1 MICLNVIKIIEFL
14 KVKTM
19 KEKINEEVK
28 NNDSLHDWIFD
39 FVMSLKPEQR
49 MVLKFFLDS
58 NVAKE
63 ELKEVL
69 TYESN

>member
-1 MICLNVIKIIEFL
+1 MKIIIETNLNV
-14 KVKTM
+14 
-19 KEKINEEVK
+19 NED
-28 NNDSLHDWIFD
+28 DSNQGFLHDWIFD

-49 MVLKFFLDS
+49 TLLKFFLDS

-69 TYESN
+69 TYEK

>member
-1 MICLNVIKIIEFL
+1 
-14 KVKTM
+14 M

-28 NNDSLHDWIFD
+28 NNDFMHDWIFD

-69 TYESN
+69 DCET